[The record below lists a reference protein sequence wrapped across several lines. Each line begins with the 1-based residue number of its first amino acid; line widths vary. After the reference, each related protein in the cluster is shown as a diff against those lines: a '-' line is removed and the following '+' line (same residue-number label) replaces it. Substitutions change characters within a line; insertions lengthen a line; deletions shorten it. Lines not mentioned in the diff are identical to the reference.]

1 MDLKDV
7 FGKNAVCGRYYVH
20 DRRPDFSSQC
30 GHHWHCGIGNWF
42 NNANWPSP
50 GVDVGPDGGNL
61 LGAGGIEYYI
71 PLSGSNGT
79 YGVSN
84 YGLNPDFGNGGP
96 TEKMF
101 LYFSPVSGNSV
112 LTIKF
117 QDLDLVGANDPSGFF
132 ESLQIFGQGGNPL
145 TPVITSLGS
154 FLNGNV
160 SGDHSAQLLTL
171 ALGVVS
177 GPLYLELDF
186 HAHSDSNGTNTAEY
200 LLATVSPVPLPGALV
215 LFGSGLVGLGFVA
228 RRRKVNISA

>member
-1 MDLKDV
+1 MSLVKTL
-7 FGKNAVCGRYYVH
+7 FAVAITSTIAGLISPASAATTGIAV
-20 DRRPDFSSQC
+20 S
-30 GHHWHCGIGNWF
+30 GIGSTTQLGLHPELN
-42 NNANWPSP
+42 S
-50 GVDVGPDGGNL
+50 GPDGANQ

-71 PLSGSNGT
+71 PLSGGNGT

-84 YGLNPDFGNGGP
+84 YGLNPDFGNGGG

-112 LTIKF
+112 LKILF
-117 QDLDLVGANDPSGFF
+117 QDLDLIGANDPSGFF
-132 ESLQIFGQGGNPL
+132 ETLRIFDQDGNPL

-154 FLNGNV
+154 FPNGSV

-177 GPLYLELDF
+177 GPLFLELDF

-215 LFGSGLVGLGFVA
+215 LFGSGLVGLGLVA
-228 RRRKVNISA
+228 RRRKVSLPA

>member
-1 MDLKDV
+1 MSLAKTLFAAAITSTIAGLMSPASAATTGV
-7 FGKNAVCGRYYVH
+7 VV
-20 DRRPDFSSQC
+20 S
-30 GHHWHCGIGNWF
+30 GIGSTAQIGLHPAS
-42 NNANWPSP
+42 NA
-50 GVDVGPDGGNL
+50 GPDGGNQ

-84 YGLNPDFGNGGP
+84 YGLSADFGNGGP

-132 ESLQIFGQGGNPL
+132 ETLRIFDQGGNPL

-200 LLATVSPVPLPGALV
+200 LLATVSQVPLPGALV
-215 LFGSGLVGLGFVA
+215 LFGSGLVGLGLVA
-228 RRRKVNISA
+228 RRRKASLRA